1 MKSAEHNIT
10 NKNIEVQNLSKI
22 NLFTITTWFSFT
34 KINFETS
41 KFEFG
46 FELRGIKVWIKP
58 SRQLH
63 VQS

>member
-1 MKSAEHNIT
+1 MKSAEHNIN
-10 NKNIEVQNLSKI
+10 NKNRSTKFVKDKP
-22 NLFTITTWFSFT
+22 FYTIATCFSFT
-34 KINFETS
+34 KINFQTS